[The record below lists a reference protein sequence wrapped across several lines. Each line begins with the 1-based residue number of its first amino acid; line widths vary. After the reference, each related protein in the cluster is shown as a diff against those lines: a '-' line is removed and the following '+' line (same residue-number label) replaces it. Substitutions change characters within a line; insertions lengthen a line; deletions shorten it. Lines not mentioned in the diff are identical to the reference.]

1 MIGKYFRAVLLTVL
15 HKVNFGLQKLAT
27 FPSQKILCCAKTTC

>member
-27 FPSQKILCCAKTTC
+27 FSQSENIMLC